1 MTPKEEYEKSMN
13 NLIDSP
19 DVPDETKQLA
29 GLNYLASE
37 ILFQLEQI
45 NKNLEKIANNTEKD
59 NGVSIPTI
67 QAIGNFFA
75 EETKKI
81 QQPNLDTIICNQ
93 NKDSHVDKNIILD

>member
-1 MTPKEEYEKSMN
+1 MTKYNEYLDSLNDLIN
-13 NLIDSP
+13 NPNVSS
-19 DVPDETKQLA
+19 ETKQLA
-29 GLNYLASE
+29 GLNHVGLE
-37 ILFQLEQI
+37 IITQLEQI

-93 NKDSHVDKNIILD
+93 NKDSYVDKNIILD

>member
-19 DVPDETKQLA
+19 DVPDETKQL
-29 GLNYLASE
+29 S
-37 ILFQLEQI
+37 ILIYSLGCISDQLEQI

>member
-1 MTPKEEYEKSMN
+1 MFYGTNEISC
-13 NLIDSP
+13 
-19 DVPDETKQLA
+19 
-29 GLNYLASE
+29 LNE
-37 ILFQLEQI
+37 ICKILEQI

-59 NGVSIPTI
+59 SGVSIPTI

-81 QQPNLDTIICNQ
+81 QQPNLDTIICKQ

>member
-1 MTPKEEYEKSMN
+1 MDYIALESMKKIAN
-13 NLIDSP
+13 
-19 DVPDETKQLA
+19 T
-29 GLNYLASE
+29 
-37 ILFQLEQI
+37 LEQI